1 MPVAKSIVVYHFIL
15 IKTMLN
21 KPLMTADI
29 ESLINIALEEDI
41 HSGDITTRNI
51 ISPGQLGEAELTAK
65 ETLILSG
72 LEIFKTLFL
81 KLDSGTAFL
90 SEPFMDG
97 DTLEKGSTI
106 IKFRCD
112 GVKILEGERSGLNIL
127 QWLSGIAT
135 LTRKYVDKA
144 QPVIVLDTRKT
155 TPGLRVFEKYAVCCG
170 GGTNHRFGLYD
181 AVMIKDN
188 HIKSAGSIFQA
199 VGKVREA
206 LGNKNT
212 IEVETQNLDEV
223 QDALDNNV
231 DIIMLDNMSIDCI
244 REAVKVID
252 GRAKV
257 EISGGVNLESL
268 EEISKTGADFVSIGA
283 LTHSAPAV
291 DISMNIINSSET
303 KCDAL

>member
-51 ISPGQLGEAELTAK
+51 ISPGRLGEAELTAK

-81 KLDSGTAFL
+81 KLDSGTTFL
-90 SEPFMDG
+90 SEPFKDG

-268 EEISKTGADFVSIGA
+268 EEISKTGADFVSVGA

-303 KCDAL
+303 K

>member
-1 MPVAKSIVVYHFIL
+1 
-15 IKTMLN
+15 MLN

-81 KLDSGTAFL
+81 KLDSDTAFL
-90 SEPFMDG
+90 SEPFKDG

-223 QDALDNNV
+223 REALDNNI

-268 EEISKTGADFVSIGA
+268 GEISKTGADFVSVGA

-303 KCDAL
+303 K

>member
-1 MPVAKSIVVYHFIL
+1 
-15 IKTMLN
+15 MLN
-21 KPLMTADI
+21 KPLITADI

-51 ISPGQLGEAELTAK
+51 IPPGQLGEAVLIAK

-90 SEPFMDG
+90 SEPFNDG

-206 LGNKNT
+206 LGNKNI

-244 REAVKVID
+244 REAIKVID

-268 EEISKTGADFVSIGA
+268 EEISKTGADFVSVGA

-303 KCDAL
+303 K

>member
-1 MPVAKSIVVYHFIL
+1 MAKSIVVYHFIL

-41 HSGDITTRNI
+41 HNGDITTRNI
-51 ISPGQLGEAELTAK
+51 ISQGHLAEAELIAK

-81 KLDSGTAFL
+81 ILDSDTSFL
-90 SEPFMDG
+90 SEPFKDG
-97 DTLEKGSTI
+97 DFVEKGSAI

-155 TPGLRVFEKYAVCCG
+155 TPGLRVFEKYAVSCG

-268 EEISKTGADFVSIGA
+268 EEISKTGADFVSVGA

-303 KCDAL
+303 K

>member
-1 MPVAKSIVVYHFIL
+1 
-15 IKTMLN
+15 MLN

-29 ESLINIALEEDI
+29 ESLINMALEEDI
-41 HSGDITTRNI
+41 YSGDITTRNI

-65 ETLILSG
+65 ENLILSG

-90 SEPFMDG
+90 SEPFKDG

-181 AVMIKDN
+181 SVMIKDN

-223 QDALDNNV
+223 REALDNNA
-231 DIIMLDNMSIDCI
+231 DIIMLDNMSIDSI

-268 EEISKTGADFVSIGA
+268 EEISKTGADFVSVGA

-291 DISMNIINSSET
+291 DISMNIISSSEA
-303 KCDAL
+303 K

>member
-1 MPVAKSIVVYHFIL
+1 
-15 IKTMLN
+15 MLN
-21 KPLMTADI
+21 KSLSTADI
-29 ESLINIALEEDI
+29 ESLINTTLNEDI
-41 HSGDITTRNI
+41 QNGDITTRNI
-51 ISPGQLGEAELTAK
+51 ITKGQICEAELIAK
-65 ETLILSG
+65 DSLILSG

-81 KLDSGTAFL
+81 KLDSGTTFL
-90 SEPFMDG
+90 SEPFHDG
-97 DTLEKGSTI
+97 DSVVKGSTI

-144 QPVIVLDTRKT
+144 HPVIVLDTRKT

-170 GGTNHRFGLYD
+170 GGTNHRFGLFD

-188 HIKSAGSIFQA
+188 HIKSAGSIFRA
-199 VGKVREA
+199 VEKVREA
-206 LGNKNT
+206 LGNQKT

-223 QDALDNNV
+223 EEALEHKV
-231 DIIMLDNMSIDCI
+231 DIIMLDNMSVDRV
-244 REAVKVID
+244 REAVKLIN
-252 GRAKV
+252 GRAKI

-268 EEISKTGADFVSIGA
+268 EEISKTGADFVSVGA

-291 DISMNIINSSET
+291 DISMNIVS
-303 KCDAL
+303 

>member
-1 MPVAKSIVVYHFIL
+1 LPVAKSIVVYHFIL

-90 SEPFMDG
+90 SEPFKDG

-268 EEISKTGADFVSIGA
+268 AEISKTGADFVSVGA

-303 KCDAL
+303 K

>member
-41 HSGDITTRNI
+41 HNGDITTRNI
-51 ISPGQLGEAELTAK
+51 ISQGHLGEAELIAK

-90 SEPFMDG
+90 YEPFKDG

-268 EEISKTGADFVSIGA
+268 EEISKTGADFVSVGA

-303 KCDAL
+303 K